1 MKAIFLPVLSL
12 CLMAFVLTASA
23 PAHEFHV
30 SKGQIEY
37 VASEKSLQI
46 TLHLFIDDLEEALR
60 RSGAE
65 RVFLGTDREIA
76 RADEYL
82 QAYLKRHFVLTVNG
96 QPVSYSFVGKEMSTD
111 LLGMWCY
118 LQVDGVDA
126 PRQIKVRND
135 LLLDVFDDQK
145 NILNIVGPAG
155 KRSTLLFEKDNVAQQ
170 ANF

>member
-1 MKAIFLPVLSL
+1 
-12 CLMAFVLTASA
+12 
-23 PAHEFHV
+23 
-30 SKGQIEY
+30 
-37 VASEKSLQI
+37 
-46 TLHLFIDDLEEALR
+46 
-60 RSGAE
+60 
-65 RVFLGTDREIA
+65 
-76 RADEYL
+76 
-82 QAYLKRHFVLTVNG
+82 
-96 QPVSYSFVGKEMSTD
+96 MSTD